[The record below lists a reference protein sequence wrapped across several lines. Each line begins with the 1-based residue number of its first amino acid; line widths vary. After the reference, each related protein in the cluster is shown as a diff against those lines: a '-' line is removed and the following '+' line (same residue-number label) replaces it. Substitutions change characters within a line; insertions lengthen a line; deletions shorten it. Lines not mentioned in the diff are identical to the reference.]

1 MANPPP
7 PYDNITG
14 ISRAVMKDNA
24 QETLGNYNGN
34 ARPGE
39 LVVDLTQDPPPLY
52 VGNNSGQLT
61 LVASG
66 GGGYGNTQVAQFL
79 AAGLV
84 GNIIPAGNGV
94 NSLGNSTNYW
104 ANLWVANNTIYLGGV
119 PLGMAAGNVLTVNGN
134 AVLQNNSNTA
144 ISTTGNIT
152 ANYFIGNGSQLTGI
166 STSFDLEM
174 HVSKNGNDSTGTG
187 TILRPYLTIT
197 HALTQVAGGRNTIV
211 IHPGGYTENPTITNL
226 ATQLITYDATG
237 ASTLVYG
244 TVTIANT
251 TGRIAGL
258 KMTNLA
264 ITGNAQAYINSST
277 VDEQFTKSSSGYVE
291 VDDCELQTTG
301 NVLISGS
308 GTTTIIGNKI
318 ANLVVNNAGASVLVK
333 GANDCLMPRVTAGSL
348 NIVDSIIRASSNTA
362 NAVTA
367 SAGTVVTL
375 MNNQIVTPAA
385 DSVARVSIAGFHSII
400 SVVYDKAN
408 STLSNSL
415 NSVAYFQTAN
425 VDSLVS
431 SGNVTGGNI
440 LTAGLISVTGN
451 VSGNFFIGNGS
462 QLTGITASANTGN
475 VTFNNQAVVGT
486 GNPEGGGG
494 LYLAPGTE
502 SVGNLQYIRV
512 RGGDVVTHIH
522 LDTGN
527 NAYFDQYFGD
537 DGKYVKLEAGAT
549 GNIMIGTNANNWNF
563 DASGNLTVPGNLVI
577 NGLTNVFGSNVA
589 LLQSN
594 PDLPL
599 LSVSSGSNGGVSSLW
614 VEDIGNV
621 GTSNIAAVYVNP
633 TPGSGIVRIAVGQN
647 GSPGPYLWDFGTTG
661 NLSAPGN
668 VSAVGNITG
677 NYILGN
683 GSQLTGITASV
694 PSQTILP
701 TIQTI
706 SVEARP
712 AGLFGGGQGG
722 ANVTVANTIPVT
734 EYGVIIT
741 NGTSNEKYKTGSLA
755 SIPGTVS
762 LTFNTGLNSAQFTV
776 FAYVT
781 SNAGTFYSNSATGTS
796 GICLLAGTQ
805 IALSNGTHKAI
816 EHITYTDKMLSW
828 DFDRGCYAETT
839 AMWIKRSETGSQY
852 NLLTFSDGT
861 TLRTFDQHR
870 IFNKQAGAF
879 TYPMTD
885 ATPVGTITV
894 NEHGQE
900 ITLIN
905 KQVIVDTIEYY
916 NVITDHHMNLFSNS
930 ILTSCRFNNIYPIQD
945 MKFVKDSRPL
955 RSRSEF
961 HQIDDRFFHGLRLAE
976 QQFDLA
982 MIEWYVSR
990 LESLEINTDLAVTV

>member
-166 STSFDLEM
+166 
-174 HVSKNGNDSTGTG
+174 
-187 TILRPYLTIT
+187 
-197 HALTQVAGGRNTIV
+197 
-211 IHPGGYTENPTITNL
+211 
-226 ATQLITYDATG
+226 
-237 ASTLVYG
+237 
-244 TVTIANT
+244 
-251 TGRIAGL
+251 
-258 KMTNLA
+258 
-264 ITGNAQAYINSST
+264 
-277 VDEQFTKSSSGYVE
+277 
-291 VDDCELQTTG
+291 
-301 NVLISGS
+301 
-308 GTTTIIGNKI
+308 
-318 ANLVVNNAGASVLVK
+318 
-333 GANDCLMPRVTAGSL
+333 
-348 NIVDSIIRASSNTA
+348 
-362 NAVTA
+362 
-367 SAGTVVTL
+367 
-375 MNNQIVTPAA
+375 
-385 DSVARVSIAGFHSII
+385 
-400 SVVYDKAN
+400 
-408 STLSNSL
+408 
-415 NSVAYFQTAN
+415 
-425 VDSLVS
+425 
-431 SGNVTGGNI
+431 
-440 LTAGLISVTGN
+440 
-451 VSGNFFIGNGS
+451 
-462 QLTGITASANTGN
+462 TASANTGN

-512 RGGDVVTHIH
+512 RGGDVATHIH

-527 NAYFDQYFGD
+527 NAYFDQYFGSD
-537 DGKYVKLEAGAT
+537 IKYVKLEAAGNIQIGSDDNT
-549 GNIMIGTNANNWNF
+549 GNSAQWTFGIDGNLTLPLGSIVYETNIPDQSLSGSAIALKPIGGTTANQKLLIYPTANDGDHIHMTSGNLYATELFLGSDNLYVKLANTGNVVINSNDAVGNTAQWNF
-563 DASGNLTVPGNLVI
+563 DYNGVLTLPNGATLNDTSGDSVAFGQNAGNSAQGDNAVAIGVNAGSTTQGQFAVAIGDNAGNNAQGTDAVAIGASA
-577 NGLTNVFGSNVA
+577 GLTTQGNRAVAIGISAGQTSQGINSIAIGQGAGEINQGNNSIILNATGVA
-589 LLQSN
+589 LDQTTANTFTVAPVRNDVANIAEVMFYNTTSKE
-594 PDLPL
+594 
-599 LSVSSGSNGGVSSLW
+599 VTY
-614 VEDIGNV
+614 GNV
-621 GTSNIAAVYVNP
+621 ISVA
-633 TPGSGIVRIAVGQN
+633 
-647 GSPGPYLWDFGTTG
+647 
-661 NLSAPGN
+661 
-668 VSAVGNITG
+668 GNITG
-677 NYILGN
+677 AYLFGN

-706 SVEARP
+706 TVEARP

-741 NGTSNEKYKTGSLA
+741 DGTTSEKYKTGSLG

-762 LTFNTGLNSAQFTV
+762 LTFTTGLNSAQFTV

-990 LESLEINTDLAVTV
+990 LESLEINTDLAVAV